1 MSDQQQNSEITE
13 TTTISTADIL
23 NVASLSRLAIDDE
36 TASEYA
42 QDISK
47 ILTMMDT
54 LAEVDTDNVKP
65 LSNVHDAYQVLRADK
80 AGPAI
85 DRELNMSNAPAKQD
99 GLFLVPQVIE

>member
-1 MSDQQQNSEITE
+1 MSDQISKEEI
-13 TTTISTADIL
+13 L
-23 NVASLSRLAIDDE
+23 KVASLSRLAIDDE

-80 AGPAI
+80 ANPAI
-85 DRELNMSNAPAKQD
+85 DRELNMSNAPARQD